1 MAADPQPE
9 RQSVPER
16 VVATERAVVVEILPS
31 LTYRWE
37 VEGSRAEGSAHAG
50 KATATN
56 FVRLRL
62 NDTVLVE
69 RTVEDPRRGQ
79 IVKVLLS

>member
-1 MAADPQPE
+1 MTADPQPE
-9 RQSVPER
+9 GKVGADRG
-16 VVATERAVVVEILPS
+16 VAPERAVVVEILPS
-31 LTYRWE
+31 LTYRLE
-37 VEGSRAEGSAHAG
+37 VEGSRAEVIAHPG
-50 KATATN
+50 KAAGTN

-69 RTVEDPRRGQ
+69 RTAEDPRRGR